1 MGAVELGHGTVVCSS
16 GAPEQQRVALPAG
29 IAEGRV
35 FAFSDLVTFV
45 HQPCAETA
53 QLVVLVGS
61 LASGLGGKR
70 ADRSTEGDIHRP
82 CVLLKIQALLEHFSS
97 PFFL

>member
-1 MGAVELGHGTVVCSS
+1 MLQWCSRAAE
-16 GAPEQQRVALPAG
+16 GCPASRQGIAAGIAEG

-35 FAFSDLVTFV
+35 LAFSDLVTFV

-70 ADRSTEGDIHRP
+70 ADRSTEGDIRRP